1 MRYMTTLLRAAGLVG
16 LLVIAFGF
24 SGSVWAQEDSAAE
37 SVEELPVWV
46 TIDGDELF
54 EVRGISGFDSDQR
67 ASAIA
72 ERIVQF
78 AEHGN
83 LGISH
88 HVAPGK
94 YGMDVWLDEIQVMAV
109 LEIDTQAENIDA
121 ETLAEAWGLII
132 DQAVANY
139 RERRSDESI
148 QHS

>member
-132 DQAVANY
+132 DQAVAN
-139 RERRSDESI
+139 
-148 QHS
+148 